1 MHLLIVELSPVC
13 RSACRRETKALQCVS
28 VDIISSAAAEQVHT
42 DATDSGGFVVGG
54 AATPFPSAAFPIPR
68 RQNPSPPCD
77 RQEYDGGYCF
87 EDQFWWRDGARKA
100 NRATLSSSDITY
112 SILFEA
118 VTTLLVFFSY
128 QLFHKDILR
137 DGRIYQHVMKGR
149 WWEKPPPKK
158 LFQSGLKSTR
168 NFTHQL
174 NVTWQ
179 NKPFSFFNETY
190 DRVTTLLLAVHKL
203 FTLFPGQFNLNP
215 Q

>member
-28 VDIISSAAAEQVHT
+28 VDIISLAAAEQVHT
-42 DATDSGGFVVGG
+42 DTTDSGGFVVG
-54 AATPFPSAAFPIPR
+54 AATPFPPSAACPIPR
-68 RQNPSPPCD
+68 HQNPSPPCD
-77 RQEYDGGYCF
+77 RRHSDGGYCF
-87 EDQFWWRDGARKA
+87 EDQLWWRGGARKA

-137 DGRIYQHVMKGR
+137 DGLIYQHVMKGR
-149 WWEKPPPKK
+149 WWEKKK
-158 LFQSGLKSTR
+158 TQKRKKKSTR
-168 NFTHQL
+168 NLIHQL

-190 DRVTTLLLAVHKL
+190 DRVATLLLAVHKL
-203 FTLFPGQFNLNP
+203 FTLFPSQFNLNP

>member
-1 MHLLIVELSPVC
+1 MELSPVC
-13 RSACRRETKALQCVS
+13 RSAFRRETKALQCVS
-28 VDIISSAAAEQVHT
+28 VDIISSAVAEQVHT
-42 DATDSGGFVVGG
+42 DASGGFVVG

-77 RQEYDGGYCF
+77 RQEYDGGYCC
-87 EDQFWWRDGARKA
+87 EDQFWWRGGARKS

-149 WWEKPPPKK
+149 WWEKPPPQKK
-158 LFQSGLKSTR
+158 KNRSS
-168 NFTHQL
+168 
-174 NVTWQ
+174 
-179 NKPFSFFNETY
+179 
-190 DRVTTLLLAVHKL
+190 LAWSQQATL
-203 FTLFPGQFNLNP
+203 FTS
-215 Q
+215 

>member
-42 DATDSGGFVVGG
+42 DATDSGGFVVG
-54 AATPFPSAAFPIPR
+54 AATPFPSAAFPISR

-87 EDQFWWRDGARKA
+87 EVQFWWHGGARKA

-118 VTTLLVFFSY
+118 VATLLVFFSY

-149 WWEKPPPKK
+149 WWENPPQKKPQKNR
-158 LFQSGLKSTR
+158 SS
-168 NFTHQL
+168 
-174 NVTWQ
+174 
-179 NKPFSFFNETY
+179 
-190 DRVTTLLLAVHKL
+190 LAWSQHAPL
-203 FTLFPGQFNLNP
+203 FTS
-215 Q
+215 